1 MSVRNYIKE
10 IEGMN
15 ERQAL
20 NYLNQLADEMKRRV
34 IYSESEYYARDRII
48 YVAQDGCDENDG
60 LTEETPIRTIAKVKE
75 MMQDGDTFLF
85 KRGDMFR
92 GHILIEHHHITFS
105 AYGVGNKPVINSS
118 EHDYADEKYWTQTD
132 CENVWECTE
141 LLHNV
146 GIVHYN
152 TERTYGKYDEIAGY
166 MMVLGR
172 EKDFTGYKDLKEEYT
187 FYSDLATDKLYLYCQ
202 GNPGKVYNSLEIG
215 ARVNTIRG
223 TKSHLTVDNLHIQ
236 HCGAHGVQDIVGSHL
251 TVTNCIFDWLGGS
264 ILEGF
269 RDVNI
274 IRYGNA
280 IEVGRCD
287 GYLVKNNWMYQIY
300 DTGITHQTG
309 PQAKCDVHQYDAM
322 YLDNLVEY
330 CFWSLEFYNGDNE
343 FDHDIKNVYICGNFC
358 RYGGFGWGC
367 KGRELGA
374 PMVSSAYCCPNV
386 QQFCIENNIFDRCSG
401 ILIYFFDKQPG
412 NERIKFRSNAYI
424 QLKDYKFLNV
434 FGNVHTFTDDRRE
447 IIENVLKDK
456 TATIYALSD
465 WHVKPEWA
473 PVKQ

>member
-105 AYGVGNKPVINSS
+105 AYGVGNKPIINSS

-152 TERTYGKYDEIAGY
+152 TERTY
-166 MMVLGR
+166 
-172 EKDFTGYKDLKEEYT
+172 
-187 FYSDLATDKLYLYCQ
+187 
-202 GNPGKVYNSLEIG
+202 
-215 ARVNTIRG
+215 
-223 TKSHLTVDNLHIQ
+223 
-236 HCGAHGVQDIVGSHL
+236 
-251 TVTNCIFDWLGGS
+251 
-264 ILEGF
+264 
-269 RDVNI
+269 
-274 IRYGNA
+274 
-280 IEVGRCD
+280 
-287 GYLVKNNWMYQIY
+287 
-300 DTGITHQTG
+300 
-309 PQAKCDVHQYDAM
+309 
-322 YLDNLVEY
+322 
-330 CFWSLEFYNGDNE
+330 
-343 FDHDIKNVYICGNFC
+343 
-358 RYGGFGWGC
+358 
-367 KGRELGA
+367 
-374 PMVSSAYCCPNV
+374 
-386 QQFCIENNIFDRCSG
+386 
-401 ILIYFFDKQPG
+401 
-412 NERIKFRSNAYI
+412 
-424 QLKDYKFLNV
+424 
-434 FGNVHTFTDDRRE
+434 
-447 IIENVLKDK
+447 
-456 TATIYALSD
+456 
-465 WHVKPEWA
+465 
-473 PVKQ
+473 